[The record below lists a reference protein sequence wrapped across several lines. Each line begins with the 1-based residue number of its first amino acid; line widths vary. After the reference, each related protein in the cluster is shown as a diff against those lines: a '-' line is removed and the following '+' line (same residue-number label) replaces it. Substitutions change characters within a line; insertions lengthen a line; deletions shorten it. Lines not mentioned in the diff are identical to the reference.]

1 MAGQRTNL
9 NLEEIRSYLNEG
21 YEIFLKSKKTTRE
34 IVGMQKT
41 YLMSILY
48 LQHVAKI
55 ICEPCEC
62 KLNITMVLLCY
73 SGIVLHPL
81 AFDTLRYG

>member
-21 YEIFLKSKKTTRE
+21 YEIFLNSKKKGRSRYLKLESLSTETTKE

-41 YLMSILY
+41 SVI
-48 LQHVAKI
+48 
-55 ICEPCEC
+55 
-62 KLNITMVLLCY
+62 
-73 SGIVLHPL
+73 
-81 AFDTLRYG
+81 